1 MYTKVQDFVTTS
13 TQLHTQEDS
22 NFCYDFNTI
31 AYTRSPLASAMTL
44 TQQQLLQQF
53 NNYCNKSNNSE
64 KLIYFQVHYSK
75 TSVLAQCLRQ
85 WAVLGCKWGGK
96 ERIQFSDYLQTLG
109 GILYIWDI

>member
-1 MYTKVQDFVTTS
+1 LCNLWLAPTISQRIPKTLLIDLNLC
-13 TQLHTQEDS
+13 TQKSKTFHMK
-22 NFCYDFNTI
+22 NTI
-31 AYTRSPLASAMTL
+31 

-85 WAVLGCKWGGK
+85 
-96 ERIQFSDYLQTLG
+96 
-109 GILYIWDI
+109 